1 MSMDNWLSFE
11 MHDEGVALVTMAQSP
26 VNAMDVET
34 LGDLAEMFDRLA
46 ENKDV
51 KAVVLGSGLKVFS
64 AGLDLKKAL
73 AYDVHQQNQIVEG
86 LDHTF
91 RKLFSFPKPLIAAIE
106 GAAIAGGFF
115 PVLCSDYRVAGP
127 KASFGLAEV
136 RVGVGLPAGT
146 LEIARAML
154 SPNDLRRIL
163 QSGKP
168 VGAQDA
174 LEAGIVDQLVSAGE
188 VLNHALLAAK
198 DYAQLPPN
206 AYQTVKMQVR
216 EGTIALIDQ
225 AITGSA
231 QGQEDGWFTQET
243 RAAMAKMIA
252 AR

>member
-1 MSMDNWLSFE
+1 
-11 MHDEGVALVTMAQSP
+11 
-26 VNAMDVET
+26 
-34 LGDLAEMFDRLA
+34 R
-46 ENKDV
+46 
-51 KAVVLGSGLKVFS
+51 
-64 AGLDLKKAL
+64 
-73 AYDVHQQNQIVEG
+73 QQNQIVEG

-91 RKLFSFPKPLIAAIE
+91 RKLFSFPKPFIAAIE
-106 GAAIAGGFF
+106 GAAIAGGLF

-127 KASFGLAEV
+127 KALFGLAEV

-168 VGAQDA
+168 IGAQDA
-174 LEAGIVDQLVSAGE
+174 LEAGIVDQLVSADE
-188 VLNHALLAAK
+188 VLNQALFAAK